1 MSKKDGLIERIRQ
14 IDGKLKFFRNTIL
27 AISSGLVWSVYAM
40 IENKAD
46 EKIIILASIG
56 LVVLVLIFIRTKS
69 LEVKQNWLI
78 EELEKEQ

>member
-1 MSKKDGLIERIRQ
+1 
-14 IDGKLKFFRNTIL
+14 
-27 AISSGLVWSVYAM
+27 M

-78 EELEKEQ
+78 EELKKEQ